1 MRPTAFLDRDG
12 TLNREVDFVRAPDQ
26 LVLLP
31 GVRAALQRLRDAGWR
46 IVVVT
51 NQSGVARGYFGERE
65 LAAIHA
71 RLHDELG
78 GLPDA
83 YLHCPHHPDG
93 GSGYG
98 RACACRKPGSGL
110 LHEAATLLGADLAH
124 GAVVGDSARDVLM
137 ARGTRLRTVLVRSG
151 KPVAEQQAKL
161 AAAGV
166 TPDFV
171 ADALPAAVDWLLAR
185 GLPAE

>member
-12 TLNREVDFVRAPDQ
+12 TLNREVDFVRSPDQ
-26 LVLLP
+26 LVVLP
-31 GVRAALQRLRDAGWR
+31 GVRLALHRLRRAGWG

-51 NQSGVARGYFGERE
+51 NQSGVARGHFGERE

-71 RLHDELG
+71 RLHDELD

-83 YLHCPHHPDG
+83 YLHCPHHPNG
-93 GSGYG
+93 GFGYG
-98 RACACRKPGSGL
+98 RACACRKPGAGL
-110 LHEAATLLGADLAH
+110 LHEATALLGADLAH

-151 KPVAEQQAKL
+151 KPVDEQLAKL
-161 AAAGV
+161 AAAGAN
-166 TPDFV
+166 PDFV
-171 ADALPAAVDWLLAR
+171 ADGLPAAVDWLLA
-185 GLPAE
+185 P